1 MITLSHSRKEI
12 SLKKITEYVLAG
24 DIDLWSLDEV
34 HFQQHG
40 SRCRMWVPPECKDP
54 VVLHHPTRKSVGF
67 FGAMRLRDGKLVY
80 KRETNSFNAET
91 YWGFMKKLRQISCH
105 SGRRVLVLADN
116 ARYHHAKLHANWRD
130 KCSNKFA
137 QLFLP
142 PYSPE
147 LNPIERVWKLTRR
160 LATHNQYFEK
170 IDQVADSV
178 EIQFKIWSKPN
189 ITLKK
194 LCAII

>member
-1 MITLSHSRKEI
+1 
-12 SLKKITEYVLAG
+12 
-24 DIDLWSLDEV
+24 
-34 HFQQHG
+34 
-40 SRCRMWVPPECKDP
+40 MWVPPECKDP
-54 VVLHHPTRKSVGF
+54 VVFHHPTRKNVGF

-91 YWGFMKKLRQISCH
+91 YWSFMKKLRQRSCH

-116 ARYHHAKLHANWRD
+116 ARYHHAKLHAKWRE
-130 KCSNKFA
+130 KCSSKFA
-137 QLFLP
+137 PLFLP

-160 LATHNQYFEK
+160 LATHNRYFEK
-170 IDQVADSV
+170 IDQVAESV
-178 EIQFKIWSKPN
+178 EGQFKIWRKPN
-189 ITLKK
+189 ITLKR

>member
-1 MITLSHSRKEI
+1 
-12 SLKKITEYVLAG
+12 
-24 DIDLWSLDEV
+24 
-34 HFQQHG
+34 
-40 SRCRMWVPPECKDP
+40 MWVPPECKDP

-67 FGAMRLRDGKLVY
+67 FGALRLRDGKLVY

-116 ARYHHAKLHANWRD
+116 ARYHHAKLHAKWRE

-137 QLFLP
+137 QVFLP
-142 PYSPE
+142 PYSPD

-160 LATHNQYFEK
+160 LATHNRYFEK
-170 IDQVADSV
+170 IDQVAESV
-178 EIQFKIWSKPN
+178 EIQLKIWSKPN
-189 ITLKK
+189 TTLKK